1 MLGSFSRSASDAH
14 CKRSSPEGRGSVS
27 LAHGFILNVAWMDLS
42 KGCQGAL
49 SSWASHLPT
58 LRLFAHVLIGVK
70 DPPPGRTH
78 ERGGLPAMLAL
89 RATLIRTKQ
98 EVPKL

>member
-1 MLGSFSRSASDAH
+1 MLLKVRPGAEAEPWVPH
-14 CKRSSPEGRGSVS
+14 P
-27 LAHGFILNVAWMDLS
+27 
-42 KGCQGAL
+42 AL